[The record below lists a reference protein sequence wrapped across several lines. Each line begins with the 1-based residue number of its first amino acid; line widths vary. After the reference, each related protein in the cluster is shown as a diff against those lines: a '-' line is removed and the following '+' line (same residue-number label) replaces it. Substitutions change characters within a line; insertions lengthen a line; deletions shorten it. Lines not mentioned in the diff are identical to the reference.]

1 MQTNGTSIAFPFAA
15 DGRRV
20 VLRLRFQ
27 KEGPAEG
34 RASPEQQ
41 ALGCGEPTEE
51 RLEKLQIATSLT
63 PYRFQEQ
70 NRRREV
76 FVDEGL
82 VTEEAR
88 GAGVACGVSL

>member
-1 MQTNGTSIAFPFAA
+1 MDVGLSSAYASRSQERESGV
-15 DGRRV
+15 RRRSRREGEAGK
-20 VLRLRFQ
+20 RLPSS
-27 KEGPAEG
+27 KV
-34 RASPEQQ
+34 
-41 ALGCGEPTEE
+41 ALGCGESAEE